1 MKKYLN
7 PLVITGLTA
16 LVITGSTLFVDVY
29 RAYWGDES
37 IWWTPLHL
45 ALPLEKTR
53 DQLEIYLGDTLL
65 QQALTQHQLFAV
77 DPDGQ
82 QYPVVADDIQVRL
95 NNWFEVKANLLSRV
109 VFLGVPFGA
118 ALALFLVGLGQTFS
132 KTKG

>member
-1 MKKYLN
+1 MNKYLN
-7 PLVITGLTA
+7 PLVNTGLTA
-16 LVITGSTLFVDVY
+16 LIITGSTLFVDVY

-95 NNWFEVKANLLSRV
+95 NNWYEVKANLLSRV
-109 VFLGVPFGA
+109 VFLGAPFGA

>member
-37 IWWTPLHL
+37 IWWTPRHL

-77 DPDGQ
+77 GPDGQ

-95 NNWFEVKANLLSRV
+95 NNWLEVKANLLSRV

>member
-29 RAYWGDES
+29 RAYWGDQS

-77 DPDGQ
+77 GPDGQ
-82 QYPVVADDIQVRL
+82 QYPVVAEDIQVRL
-95 NNWFEVKANLLSRV
+95 NNWYEVKANLLSRV
-109 VFLGVPFGA
+109 VFLGAPFGA